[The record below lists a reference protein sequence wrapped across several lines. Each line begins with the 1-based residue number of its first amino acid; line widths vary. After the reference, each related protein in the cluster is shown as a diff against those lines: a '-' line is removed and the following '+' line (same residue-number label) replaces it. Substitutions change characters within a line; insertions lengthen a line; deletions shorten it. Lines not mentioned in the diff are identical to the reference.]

1 MSLSLRLVLIAAG
14 LGLAAAAPANDEVG
28 RFVDLAQGEWI
39 AAPDQPACT
48 GMTISLRQVD
58 GFGKPEPGIV
68 WLHSIVRRP
77 GADEMRRR
85 VRLEPGDGFIHAGPG
100 PGGFTVEPH
109 RQVTGW
115 PEGKPYPEVD
125 PEMTVHFTA
134 PGWGPERVCHTRL
147 QPGKAGTA
155 VRLCGRGVVAGDW
168 LSAETVTWTADEMRL
183 GPAGCRFQRRP

>member
-1 MSLSLRLVLIAAG
+1 MRLKLRLVLIAAV
-14 LGLAAAAPANDEVG
+14 LGLAAAAPADDEVV

-39 AAPDQPACT
+39 AAADQPACAGT
-48 GMTISLRQVD
+48 TISLRQIR

-77 GADEMRRR
+77 GEEDRRRR
-85 VRLEPGDGFIHAGPG
+85 VRLGPGDGFVHIGAG
-100 PGGFTVEPH
+100 PGGFTIEPF
-109 RQVTGW
+109 RQVHGW
-115 PEGKPYPEVD
+115 PEGKPYPEFD
-125 PEMTVHFTA
+125 PDMPVHFIG
-134 PGWGPERVCHTRL
+134 PVYGPEGVCHARL
-147 QPGKAGTA
+147 QTRKAATT